1 MESYL
6 FWGVC
11 LLAAAVL
18 LLVVEVFIPSMG
30 LISLTALV
38 LAIAG
43 IVCLFQESVT
53 WGIVGIAAFLL
64 FGTGGFM
71 FALRMMPHTLI
82 GRRLLYGEDADKH
95 TGEEQDS
102 LPPGTV
108 RGEFDELLGEEGL
121 AVTDMRPVGTIRV
134 GDRKLTATSETSF
147 LSAGTKVRV
156 SSVEGNQVKV
166 RGMGMGERE

>member
-38 LAIAG
+38 LAIGG

-53 WGIVGIAAFLL
+53 WGVIGIAAFLL

-71 FALRMMPHTLI
+71 FALRMMPHTAF

-95 TGEEQDS
+95 TGDEDRM
-102 LPPGTV
+102 PPGAV
-108 RGEFDELLGEEGL
+108 KGEFDELLGKEGV

-134 GDRKLTATSETSF
+134 GEQKLTAICEISF
-147 LSAGTKVRV
+147 LPAGTAVRV
-156 SSVEGNQVKV
+156 SAVEGNQVKV
-166 RGMGMGERE
+166 RPGSRE